1 MATWKKIITEA
12 DNSDYKNSSLTL
24 AQLDTAL
31 DGETG
36 YAANKI
42 LKVNSSG
49 NAIEW
54 ADDTG
59 GIALTDL
66 SVGSE
71 GTASGDGSVAY
82 NSSTGVF
89 TYTPPDLHSIS
100 GYVANEHIDWTTDQ
114 GSTNIHTGNYTNT
127 TYGEATGAAPG
138 LMSIAHHNKLDGIE
152 ASADVTDT
160 ANVLS
165 SMNADWGGSKT
176 FGTQSDDTATFSGHV
191 TISGNLNVSG
201 ATVTTLAETVNVE
214 DNRMLMNSN
223 RTGYPASDNGSTTS
237 AGIEIER
244 GSASNAYLVWK
255 ELGSASSTGHKGKW
269 FMLSPQDAH
278 SGGANTQNH
287 ATAAQVQALQTGT
300 SAPGAS
306 YKGMWKGALY
316 MDTSNSNLYV
326 CTDHIVNEAGGGGM

>member
-12 DNSDYKNSSLTL
+12 DNSNYKNSSLTL
-24 AQLDTAL
+24 TQLDTAL
-31 DGETG
+31 DGESG
-36 YAANKI
+36 YGANKI
-42 LKVNSSG
+42 LKVNSSA

-66 SVGSE
+66 SVGAE
-71 GTASGDGSVAY
+71 ATASGDGAVAY

-100 GYVANEHIDWTTDQ
+100 GYVANEHIDWTASSAGTVH
-114 GSTNIHTGNYTNT
+114 SSNYTNT
-127 TYGEATGAAPG
+127 TYSEATGSAAG
-138 LMSIAHHNKLDGIE
+138 LMSIAHHDKLDDIE
-152 ASADVTDT
+152 PDADVTDT
-160 ANVLS
+160 TNVLS
-165 SMNADWGGSKT
+165 ALNADWGGSKT
-176 FGTQSDDTATFSGHV
+176 FGTQSDDTATFSGNLTV
-191 TISGNLNVSG
+191 SGNLNVSG

-223 RTGYPASDNGSTTS
+223 RTGYPNSDNGSTTS

-255 ELGSASSTGHKGKW
+255 ELGSNSSTANKGKW
-269 FMLSPQDAH
+269 FLLSPQDAH
-278 SGGANTQNH
+278 SGSANSQNH
-287 ATAAQVQALQTGT
+287 ATAAQIQALQTGT
-300 SAPGAS
+300 SAPGAT

-316 MDTSNSNLYV
+316 MDTNNSNLYV
-326 CTDHIVNEAGGGGM
+326 CTNHIVDESGGGGG

>member
-12 DNSDYKNSSLTL
+12 DNSNYKNSQLTL

-31 DGETG
+31 DGESG

-54 ADDTG
+54 SDDTG

-66 SVGSE
+66 SVGTE

-89 TYTPPDLHSIS
+89 TYTPPAHDSLS
-100 GYVANEHIDWTTDQ
+100 GFVSNEHIDWTASGAGT
-114 GSTNIHTGNYTNT
+114 IHSSNYTNT
-127 TYGEATGAAPG
+127 TYGNATTSASG
-138 LMSIAHHNKLDGIE
+138 LMSSTDKSKLDGVE

-160 ANVLS
+160 SNVLS
-165 SMNADWGGSKT
+165 SLNADWGGSKT

-201 ATVTTLAETVNVE
+201 STVTTLAETVNVE

-244 GSASNAYLVWK
+244 GDASNAYLVWK
-255 ELGSASSTGHKGKW
+255 ELGSASSTANKGKW

-287 ATAAQVQALQTGT
+287 ATAAQIQCLQTGT
-300 SAPGAS
+300 SAPPSS

-326 CTDHIVNEAGGGGM
+326 CTDHIVNESGGGGA